1 MEKDPLEAKLGNYYL
16 ASNISGLSVESHV
29 LGAISHLADFDLL
42 SDFKEG
48 LIDSGLPQL
57 SRWLHF
63 LFNLMVSDCDWH

>member
-1 MEKDPLEAKLGNYYL
+1 MEKDPLEVKLGKNYL

-48 LIDSGLPQL
+48 LIDSGLPQFWWQHL
-57 SRWLHF
+57 